1 MSFGADTAVAGPR
14 DGRLAWTRPWRDLQ
28 KLKKLMDLPTRDLVL
43 EFLIADAVREREAEA
58 QTTRQKG

>member
-1 MSFGADTAVAGPR
+1 MAGPR